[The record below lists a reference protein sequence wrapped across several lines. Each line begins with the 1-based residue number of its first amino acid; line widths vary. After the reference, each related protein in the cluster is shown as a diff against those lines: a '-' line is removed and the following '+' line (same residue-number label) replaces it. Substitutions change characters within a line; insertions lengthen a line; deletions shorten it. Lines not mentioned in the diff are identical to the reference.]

1 MLGLTGF
8 FGLTRIPLC
17 FWAHT
22 DLTDPTVLLCRW
34 EISQIGSVYGL
45 ARTDSAWFLGS
56 HGSHRSHGIV
66 CGWEISQIGSV
77 RGLAHTD
84 PTLLLGSHGSHRSH
98 GIALWVGNLT
108 DWLCVW
114 AGSHGFRLV
123 FGLTRISQIPQY
135 CFVGGKSHRWL
146 CAWACVDRWAARG
159 SLSRIYF
166 SDPSDKSDLSD
177 KSDGLD
183 IFKNNP

>member
-22 DLTDPTVLLCRW
+22 DLTDPTVFFV
-34 EISQIGSVYGL
+34 GGK
-45 ARTDSAWFLGS
+45 
-56 HGSHRSHGIV
+56 SHR
-66 CGWEISQIGSV
+66 CF
-77 RGLAHTD
+77 
-84 PTLLLGSHGSHRSH
+84 
-98 GIALWVGNLT
+98 
-108 DWLCVW
+108 CVW

-123 FGLTRISQIPQY
+123 FGLTQISQIPQYRFVGGKSHRCFCVWAGSRGFHFAFGLTQISQIPRY
-135 CFVGGKSHRWL
+135 CFVGGKSHRCF
-146 CAWACVDRWAARG
+146 CAWACVGRGAARG

-177 KSDGLD
+177 LSDKLD